1 MARTTGGG
9 RRLAVSAVA
18 ISTLAGIAAFLY
30 LYLPEDLTAAL
41 WILTA
46 CSLALAGG
54 VALQARVLARQ
65 AVQLSSDLDVVSER
79 LLRLQGEGPPP
90 AGAAP
95 RPRLHDP
102 SPPRGGAPAAGGDGA
117 RSQAR
122 RPVRRRAGSDGRDRA
137 PRRDRARPRGRS
149 RGPRPRARRPEGG
162 RRKAGPGAARGAKAR
177 PTDGSARPRTGF

>member
-9 RRLAVSAVA
+9 RRLAVFAVA

-30 LYLPEDLTAAL
+30 AYPPEDLTAAL

-54 VALQARVLARQ
+54 VALQARVLAGQ

-79 LLRLQGEGPPP
+79 LLRLEAEPRSPATTAPDPRLDDLSADVQEATAEIALLGEIVREPRGRRRS
-90 AGAAP
+90 P
-95 RPRLHDP
+95 RPRTC
-102 SPPRGGAPAAGGDGA
+102 
-117 RSQAR
+117 
-122 RPVRRRAGSDGRDRA
+122 RA
-137 PRRDRARPRGRS
+137 
-149 RGPRPRARRPEGG
+149 EGG

-177 PTDGSARPRTGF
+177 AARGGARPRTGFVRDA

>member
-30 LYLPEDLTAAL
+30 LYRPEDLTAAL

-54 VALQARVLARQ
+54 VALQARVLAGQ

-79 LLRLQGEGPPP
+79 LLRLEAARPPP
-90 AGAAP
+90 P
-95 RPRLHDP
+95 KRRPDP
-102 SPPRGGAPAAGGDGA
+102 SLDHLSADGEEAPDEIALLGKFGRPLAVAAAGHA
-117 RSQAR
+117 RELA
-122 RPVRRRAGSDGRDRA
+122 AL
-137 PRRDRARPRGRS
+137 
-149 RGPRPRARRPEGG
+149 
-162 RRKAGPGAARGAKAR
+162 KAA
-177 PTDGSARPRTGF
+177 

>member
-54 VALQARVLARQ
+54 VALQARALAGQ
-65 AVQLSSDLDVVSER
+65 AGQLSSGPDVVSGR
-79 LLRLQGEGPPP
+79 PPRPGGPPP
-90 AGAAP
+90 APADAAP
-95 RPRLHDP
+95 RPRG
-102 SPPRGGAPAAGGDGA
+102 RAPA
-117 RSQAR
+117 
-122 RPVRRRAGSDGRDRA
+122 
-137 PRRDRARPRGRS
+137 
-149 RGPRPRARRPEGG
+149 PRP
-162 RRKAGPGAARGAKAR
+162 
-177 PTDGSARPRTGF
+177 

>member
-9 RRLAVSAVA
+9 RRVAVFAVA

-54 VALQARVLARQ
+54 VALQARALAGQ

-79 LLRLQGEGPPP
+79 LLRLQAERPGRRGRGRPPP
-90 AGAAP
+90 ATRAP
-95 RPRLHDP
+95 DPRL
-102 SPPRGGAPAAGGDGA
+102 DGLSA
-117 RSQAR
+117 DVQEAT
-122 RPVRRRAGSDGRDRA
+122 AEIALLGEILRDLA
-137 PRRDRARPRGRS
+137 VAV
-149 RGPRPRARRPEGG
+149 
-162 RRKAGPGAARGAKAR
+162 
-177 PTDGSARPRTGF
+177 